1 MKSKFLLS
9 LFMGASLIASAD
21 GYMDGIEY
29 FKADQFDNAKDIL
42 TRNLNNPDTDKALSY
57 YYLGAIDLK
66 KGDKASAKANFDKG
80 VAANANCAFNYVG
93 LGQLDLLNNNI
104 KAAEENF
111 KQAAK
116 LQKKNA
122 EISVLIA
129 RAYYN
134 ADPVKY
140 AKEITKY
147 IDKARKD
154 SKNHEPSI
162 YIFEGDRLMDQKQV
176 GDAAGQY
183 ENAIYEQADNSEG
196 YVKYANA
203 YFQVNPAFAIKKL
216 EDLVS
221 LQPNSAL
228 AQRELAEK
236 YYEND
241 QWRKASDTYGKYIQN
256 PNHFP
261 EDRARYSV
269 LLYYG
274 ENYQPSLEIAES
286 YLANDPN
293 DFLMNRMKMLNLA
306 ALKRYDEAKT
316 AAEKFFTLKGY
327 FSGNDYVTYADI
339 LNALGDAEAGIAI
352 IEKGANDMPDNLA
365 MQQKLSETYLNAKR
379 YGDAAKAYDNFI
391 TVKSKSEEPV
401 TVTDL
406 YAGAGRYLTYAAST
420 DSLPEAAEAAGKG
433 IAYIEKG
440 LVEQPN
446 NPSLVRRKAQLI
458 MVGNGKEMNE
468 AAANEYL
475 RLLELLDK
483 NPDGKNASSPNNDI
497 SYYKNAYQMLGI
509 YYDGIKDTG
518 NAVKYFQL
526 MLELDPENEAVRNY
540 VENATKE

>member
-9 LFMGASLIASAD
+9 LFIGSSLIASAD
-21 GYMDGIEY
+21 GYKDGIEY
-29 FKADQFDNAKDIL
+29 FKADQFDNAKEIL
-42 TRNLNNPDTDKALSY
+42 TKNLNNPGTDKALSY

-66 KGDKASAKANFDKG
+66 NGDKAAAKANFDKG
-80 VAANANCAFNYVG
+80 VAANSGCAFNFVG
-93 LGQLDLLNNNI
+93 LGQLDLLNGNV
-104 KAAEENF
+104 KAAEDNF
-111 KQAAK
+111 KKAANIN
-116 LQKKNA
+116 KKDA

-134 ADPVKY
+134 ADPTKY
-140 AKEITKY
+140 AKEIQKY

-154 SKNHEPSI
+154 SKNQEPSI
-162 YIFEGDRLMDQKQV
+162 YIFEGDRLMDQNQV

-183 ENAIYEQADNSEG
+183 ENAIYWQADNSEG

-203 YFQVNPAFAIKKL
+203 YVGVNPGFAIQKL
-216 EDLVS
+216 EELVA

-256 PNHFP
+256 HNHFP

-327 FSGNDYVTYADI
+327 FSGNDYITYADI
-339 LNALGDAEAGIAI
+339 LNALGDPDAGIAI
-352 IEKGANDMPDNLA
+352 IEKGANDLPDNLA
-365 MQQKLSETYLNAKR
+365 MQQKLSETYLTAKR
-379 YGDAAKAYDNFI
+379 YADAATSYDRYIDAKAK
-391 TVKSKSEEPV
+391 TEEPV
-401 TVTDL
+401 TVTD
-406 YAGAGRYLTYAAST
+406 YFAGGGRYLTYAAST
-420 DSLPEAAEAAGKG
+420 DSLPEAAAAAAKG
-433 IAYIEKG
+433 VAYIDKG
-440 LVEQPN
+440 LAEQPN

-458 MVGNGKEMNE
+458 MVGNGKEMNQ

-475 RLLELLDK
+475 RLIELLDMTPDSK
-483 NPDGKNASSPNNDI
+483 NPNNPNNDI
-497 SYYKNAYQMLGI
+497 AYYKNAYQMLGI
-509 YYDGIKDTG
+509 YYDGIKDTD
-518 NAVKYFQL
+518 NAVKYFSL
-526 MLELDPENEAVRNY
+526 LLELDPENEAVRNY
-540 VENATKE
+540 VESAKK

>member
-9 LFMGASLIASAD
+9 LFIGSSLIASAD
-21 GYMDGIEY
+21 GYKDGIEY
-29 FKADQFDNAKDIL
+29 FKADQFDNAKEIL
-42 TRNLNNPDTDKALSY
+42 TKNLNNPGTDKALSY

-66 KGDKASAKANFDKG
+66 NGDKAAAKANFDKG
-80 VAANANCAFNYVG
+80 VAANSGCAFNFVG
-93 LGQLDLLNNNI
+93 LGQLDLLNGNV
-104 KAAEENF
+104 KAAEDNF
-111 KQAAK
+111 KKAANIN
-116 LQKKNA
+116 KKDA

-134 ADPVKY
+134 ADPTKY
-140 AKEITKY
+140 AKEIQKY

-154 SKNHEPSI
+154 SKNQEPSI
-162 YIFEGDRLMDQKQV
+162 YIFEGDRLMDQNQV

-183 ENAIYEQADNSEG
+183 ENAIYWQADNSEG

-203 YFQVNPAFAIKKL
+203 YVGVNPGFAIQKL
-216 EDLVS
+216 EELVA

-327 FSGNDYVTYADI
+327 FSGNDYITYADI
-339 LNALGDAEAGIAI
+339 LNALGDPDAGIAI
-352 IEKGANDMPDNLA
+352 IEKGANDLPDNLA
-365 MQQKLSETYLNAKR
+365 MQQKLSETYLTAKR
-379 YGDAAKAYDNFI
+379 YADAATSYDRYIDAKAK
-391 TVKSKSEEPV
+391 TEEPV
-401 TVTDL
+401 TVTD
-406 YAGAGRYLTYAAST
+406 YFAGGGRYLTYAAST
-420 DSLPEAAEAAGKG
+420 DSLPEAAAAAAKG
-433 IAYIEKG
+433 VAYIDKG
-440 LVEQPN
+440 LAEQPN

-458 MVGNGKEMNE
+458 MVGNGKEMNQ

-475 RLLELLDK
+475 RLIELLDMTPDSK
-483 NPDGKNASSPNNDI
+483 NPNNPNNDI
-497 SYYKNAYQMLGI
+497 AYYKNAYQMLGI
-509 YYDGIKDTG
+509 YYDGIKDTD
-518 NAVKYFQL
+518 NAVKYFSL
-526 MLELDPENEAVRNY
+526 LLELDPENEAVRNY
-540 VENATKE
+540 VESAKK

>member
-9 LFMGASLIASAD
+9 LFIGSSLIASAD
-21 GYMDGIEY
+21 GYKDGIEY
-29 FKADQFDNAKDIL
+29 FKADQFDNAKEIL
-42 TRNLNNPDTDKALSY
+42 TKNLNNPGTDKALSY

-66 KGDKASAKANFDKG
+66 NGDKAAAKANFDKG
-80 VAANANCAFNYVG
+80 VAANSGCAFNFVG
-93 LGQLDLLNNNI
+93 LGQLDLLNGNV
-104 KAAEENF
+104 KAAEDNF
-111 KQAAK
+111 KKAANIN
-116 LQKKNA
+116 KKDA

-134 ADPVKY
+134 ADPTKY
-140 AKEITKY
+140 AKEIQKY

-154 SKNHEPSI
+154 SKNQEPSI
-162 YIFEGDRLMDQKQV
+162 YIFEGDRLMDQNQV

-183 ENAIYEQADNSEG
+183 ENAIYWQADNSEG

-203 YFQVNPAFAIKKL
+203 YVGVNPGFAIQKL
-216 EDLVS
+216 EELVA

-327 FSGNDYVTYADI
+327 FSGNDYITYADI
-339 LNALGDAEAGIAI
+339 LNALGYPDAGIAI
-352 IEKGANDMPDNLA
+352 IEKGANDLPDNLA
-365 MQQKLSETYLNAKR
+365 MQQKLSETYLTAKR
-379 YGDAAKAYDNFI
+379 YADAATSYDRYIDAKAK
-391 TVKSKSEEPV
+391 TEEPV
-401 TVTDL
+401 TVTD
-406 YAGAGRYLTYAAST
+406 YFAGGGRYLTYAAST
-420 DSLPEAAEAAGKG
+420 DSLPEAAAAAAKG
-433 IAYIEKG
+433 VAYIDKG
-440 LVEQPN
+440 LAEQPN

-458 MVGNGKEMNE
+458 MVGNGKEMNQ

-475 RLLELLDK
+475 RLIELLDMTPDSK
-483 NPDGKNASSPNNDI
+483 NPNNPNNDI
-497 SYYKNAYQMLGI
+497 AYYKNAYQMLGI
-509 YYDGIKDTG
+509 YYDGIKDTD
-518 NAVKYFQL
+518 NAVKYFSL
-526 MLELDPENEAVRNY
+526 LLELDPENEAVRNY
-540 VENATKE
+540 VESAKK

>member
-9 LFMGASLIASAD
+9 LFIGSSLIASAD
-21 GYMDGIEY
+21 GYKDGIEY
-29 FKADQFDNAKDIL
+29 FKADQFDNAKEIL
-42 TRNLNNPDTDKALSY
+42 TKNLNNPGTDKALSY

-66 KGDKASAKANFDKG
+66 NGDKAAAKANFDKG
-80 VAANANCAFNYVG
+80 VAANSGCAFNFVG
-93 LGQLDLLNNNI
+93 LGQLDLLNGNV
-104 KAAEENF
+104 KAAEDNF
-111 KQAAK
+111 KKAANIN
-116 LQKKNA
+116 KKDA

-134 ADPVKY
+134 ADPTKY
-140 AKEITKY
+140 AKEIQKY

-154 SKNHEPSI
+154 SKNQEPSI
-162 YIFEGDRLMDQKQV
+162 YIFEGDRLMDQNQV

-183 ENAIYEQADNSEG
+183 ENAIYWQADNSEG

-203 YFQVNPAFAIKKL
+203 YVGVNPGVAIQKL
-216 EDLVS
+216 EELVA

-327 FSGNDYVTYADI
+327 FSGNDYITYADI
-339 LNALGDAEAGIAI
+339 LNALGDPDAGIAI
-352 IEKGANDMPDNLA
+352 IEKGANDLPDNLA
-365 MQQKLSETYLNAKR
+365 MQQKLSETYLTAKR
-379 YGDAAKAYDNFI
+379 YADAATSYDRYIDAKAK
-391 TVKSKSEEPV
+391 TEEPV
-401 TVTDL
+401 TVTD
-406 YAGAGRYLTYAAST
+406 YFAGGGRYLTYAAST
-420 DSLPEAAEAAGKG
+420 DSLPEAAAAAAKG
-433 IAYIEKG
+433 VAYIDKG
-440 LVEQPN
+440 LAEQPN

-458 MVGNGKEMNE
+458 MVGNGKEMNQ

-475 RLLELLDK
+475 RLIELLDMTPDSK
-483 NPDGKNASSPNNDI
+483 NPNNPNNDI
-497 SYYKNAYQMLGI
+497 AYYKNAYQMLGI
-509 YYDGIKDTG
+509 YYDGIKDTD
-518 NAVKYFQL
+518 NAVKYFSL
-526 MLELDPENEAVRNY
+526 LLELDPENEAVRNY
-540 VENATKE
+540 VESAKK

>member
-9 LFMGASLIASAD
+9 LFIGSSLIASAD
-21 GYMDGIEY
+21 GYKDGIEY
-29 FKADQFDNAKDIL
+29 FKADQFDNAKEIL
-42 TRNLNNPDTDKALSY
+42 TKNLNNPGTDKALSY

-66 KGDKASAKANFDKG
+66 NGDKAAAKANFDKG
-80 VAANANCAFNYVG
+80 VAANSGCAFNFVG
-93 LGQLDLLNNNI
+93 LGQLDLLNGNV
-104 KAAEENF
+104 KAAEDNF
-111 KQAAK
+111 KKAANIN
-116 LQKKNA
+116 KKDA

-134 ADPVKY
+134 ADPTKY
-140 AKEITKY
+140 AKEIQKY

-154 SKNHEPSI
+154 SKNQEPSI
-162 YIFEGDRLMDQKQV
+162 YIFEGDRLMDQNQV

-183 ENAIYEQADNSEG
+183 ENAIYWQADNSEG

-203 YFQVNPAFAIKKL
+203 YVGVNPGFAIQKL
-216 EDLVS
+216 EELVA

-327 FSGNDYVTYADI
+327 FSGNDYITYADI
-339 LNALGDAEAGIAI
+339 LNALGDPDAGIAI
-352 IEKGANDMPDNLA
+352 IEKGANDLPDNLA
-365 MQQKLSETYLNAKR
+365 MQQKLSETYLTAKR
-379 YGDAAKAYDNFI
+379 YADAATSYDRYIDAKAK
-391 TVKSKSEEPV
+391 TEEPV
-401 TVTDL
+401 TVTD
-406 YAGAGRYLTYAAST
+406 YFAGGGRYLTYAAST
-420 DSLPEAAEAAGKG
+420 DSLPEAVAAAAKG
-433 IAYIEKG
+433 VAYIDKG
-440 LVEQPN
+440 LAEQPN

-458 MVGNGKEMNE
+458 MVGNGKEMNQ

-475 RLLELLDK
+475 RLIELLDMTPDSK
-483 NPDGKNASSPNNDI
+483 NPNNPNNDI
-497 SYYKNAYQMLGI
+497 AYYKNAYQMLGI
-509 YYDGIKDTG
+509 YYDGIKDTD
-518 NAVKYFQL
+518 NAVKYFSL
-526 MLELDPENEAVRNY
+526 LLELDPENEAVRNY
-540 VENATKE
+540 VESAKK

>member
-9 LFMGASLIASAD
+9 LFIGSSLIASAD
-21 GYMDGIEY
+21 GYKDGIEY
-29 FKADQFDNAKDIL
+29 FKADQFDNAKEIL
-42 TRNLNNPDTDKALSY
+42 TKNLNNPGTDKALSY

-66 KGDKASAKANFDKG
+66 NGDKAAAKANFDKG
-80 VAANANCAFNYVG
+80 VAANSGCAFNFVG
-93 LGQLDLLNNNI
+93 LGQLDLLNGNV
-104 KAAEENF
+104 KAAEDNF
-111 KQAAK
+111 KKAANIN
-116 LQKKNA
+116 KKDA

-134 ADPVKY
+134 ADPTKY
-140 AKEITKY
+140 AKEIQKY

-154 SKNHEPSI
+154 SKNQEPSI
-162 YIFEGDRLMDQKQV
+162 YIFEGDRLMDQNQV

-183 ENAIYEQADNSEG
+183 ENAIYWQADNSEG

-203 YFQVNPAFAIKKL
+203 YVGVNPGFAIQKL
-216 EDLVS
+216 EELVA

-327 FSGNDYVTYADI
+327 FSGNDYITYADI
-339 LNALGDAEAGIAI
+339 LNALGDPDAGIAI
-352 IEKGANDMPDNLA
+352 IEKGANDLPDNLA
-365 MQQKLSETYLNAKR
+365 MQQKLSETYLTAKR
-379 YGDAAKAYDNFI
+379 YADAATSYDRYIDAKAK
-391 TVKSKSEEPV
+391 TEEPV
-401 TVTDL
+401 TVTD
-406 YAGAGRYLTYAAST
+406 YFAGGGRYLTYAAST
-420 DSLPEAAEAAGKG
+420 DSLPEAAAAAAKG
-433 IAYIEKG
+433 IAYIDKG
-440 LVEQPN
+440 LAEQPN

-458 MVGNGKEMNE
+458 MVGNGKEMNQ

-475 RLLELLDK
+475 RLIELLDMTPDSK
-483 NPDGKNASSPNNDI
+483 NPNNPNNDI
-497 SYYKNAYQMLGI
+497 AYYKNAYQMLGI
-509 YYDGIKDTG
+509 YYDGIKDTD
-518 NAVKYFQL
+518 NAVKYFSL
-526 MLELDPENEAVRNY
+526 LLELDPENEAVRNY
-540 VENATKE
+540 VESAKK

>member
-9 LFMGASLIASAD
+9 LFIGSSLIASAD
-21 GYMDGIEY
+21 GYKDGIEY
-29 FKADQFDNAKDIL
+29 FKADQFDNAKEIL
-42 TRNLNNPDTDKALSY
+42 TKNLNNPGTDKALSY

-66 KGDKASAKANFDKG
+66 NGDKAAAKANFDKG
-80 VAANANCAFNYVG
+80 VAANSGCAFNFVG
-93 LGQLDLLNNNI
+93 LGQLDLLNGNV
-104 KAAEENF
+104 KAAKDNF
-111 KQAAK
+111 KKAANIN
-116 LQKKNA
+116 KKYA

-134 ADPVKY
+134 ADPTKY
-140 AKEITKY
+140 AKEIQKY

-154 SKNHEPSI
+154 SKNQEPSI
-162 YIFEGDRLMDQKQV
+162 YIFEGDRLMDQNQV

-183 ENAIYEQADNSEG
+183 ENAIYWQADNSEG

-203 YFQVNPAFAIKKL
+203 YVGVNPGFAIQKL
-216 EDLVS
+216 EELVA

-327 FSGNDYVTYADI
+327 FSGNDYITYADI
-339 LNALGDAEAGIAI
+339 LNALGDPDAGIAI
-352 IEKGANDMPDNLA
+352 IEKGANDLPDNLA
-365 MQQKLSETYLNAKR
+365 MQQKLSETYLTAKR
-379 YGDAAKAYDNFI
+379 YADAATSYDRYIDAKAK
-391 TVKSKSEEPV
+391 TEEPV
-401 TVTDL
+401 TVTD
-406 YAGAGRYLTYAAST
+406 YFAGGGRYLTYAAST
-420 DSLPEAAEAAGKG
+420 DSLPEAAAAAAKG
-433 IAYIEKG
+433 VAYIDKG
-440 LVEQPN
+440 LAEQPN

-458 MVGNGKEMNE
+458 MVGNGKEMNQ

-475 RLLELLDK
+475 RLIELLDMTPDSK
-483 NPDGKNASSPNNDI
+483 NPNNPNNDI
-497 SYYKNAYQMLGI
+497 AYYKNAYQMLGI
-509 YYDGIKDTG
+509 YYDGIKDTD
-518 NAVKYFQL
+518 NAVKYFSL
-526 MLELDPENEAVRNY
+526 LLELDPENEAVRNY
-540 VENATKE
+540 VESAKK

>member
-9 LFMGASLIASAD
+9 LFIGSSLIASAD
-21 GYMDGIEY
+21 GYKDGIEY
-29 FKADQFDNAKDIL
+29 FKADQFDNAKEIL
-42 TRNLNNPDTDKALSY
+42 TKNLNNPGTDKALSY

-66 KGDKASAKANFDKG
+66 NGDKAAAKANFDKG
-80 VAANANCAFNYVG
+80 KDANSNCAFNFVG
-93 LGQLDLLNNNI
+93 LGQLDLLNGNI
-104 KAAEENF
+104 KAAEDNF
-111 KQAAK
+111 KKAANIN
-116 LQKKNA
+116 KKDA

-134 ADPVKY
+134 ADPAKY
-140 AKEITKY
+140 AKEIKKY

-154 SKNHEPSI
+154 SKNQEPSI
-162 YIFEGDRLMDQKQV
+162 YIFEGDRLMDQNQI

-183 ENAIYEQADNSEG
+183 ENAIYWQADNSEG

-203 YFQVNPAFAIKKL
+203 YVHVNPGFAIQKL
-216 EDLVS
+216 EELVA

-327 FSGNDYVTYADI
+327 FSGNDYITYADI
-339 LNALGDAEAGIAI
+339 LNALGDPDAGIAI
-352 IEKGANDMPDNLA
+352 IEKGANDLPDNLA
-365 MQQKLSETYLNAKR
+365 MQQKLSETYLTAKR
-379 YGDAAKAYDNFI
+379 YADAATSYDRYIDAKAK
-391 TVKSKSEEPV
+391 TEEPV
-401 TVTDL
+401 TVTD
-406 YAGAGRYLTYAAST
+406 YFAGGGRYLTYAAST
-420 DSLPEAAEAAGKG
+420 DSLPEAAAAAAKG
-433 IAYIEKG
+433 IAYIDKG
-440 LVEQPN
+440 LAEQPN

-458 MVGNGKEMNE
+458 MVGNGKEMNQ

-475 RLLELLDK
+475 RLIELLDMTPDSK
-483 NPDGKNASSPNNDI
+483 NPNNPNNDI
-497 SYYKNAYQMLGI
+497 AYYKNAYQMLGI
-509 YYDGIKDTG
+509 YYDGIKDTD
-518 NAVKYFQL
+518 NAVKYFSL
-526 MLELDPENEAVRNY
+526 LLELDPENEAVRNY
-540 VENATKE
+540 VESVKE

>member
-9 LFMGASLIASAD
+9 LFIGSSLIASAD
-21 GYMDGIEY
+21 GYKDGIEY
-29 FKADQFDNAKDIL
+29 FKADQFDNAKEIL
-42 TRNLNNPDTDKALSY
+42 TKNLNNPGTDKALSY

-66 KGDKASAKANFDKG
+66 NGDKAAAKANFDKG
-80 VAANANCAFNYVG
+80 VAANSGCAFNFVG
-93 LGQLDLLNNNI
+93 LGQLDLLNGNV
-104 KAAEENF
+104 KAAEDNF
-111 KQAAK
+111 KKAANIN
-116 LQKKNA
+116 KKDA

-134 ADPVKY
+134 ADPTKY
-140 AKEITKY
+140 AKEIQKY

-154 SKNHEPSI
+154 SKNQEPSI
-162 YIFEGDRLMDQKQV
+162 YIFEGDRLMDQNQV

-183 ENAIYEQADNSEG
+183 ENAIYWQADNSEG

-203 YFQVNPAFAIKKL
+203 YVGVNPGFAIQKL
-216 EDLVS
+216 EELVA

-228 AQRELAEK
+228 AQREPAEK

-327 FSGNDYVTYADI
+327 FSGNDYITYADI
-339 LNALGDAEAGIAI
+339 LNALGDPDAGIAI
-352 IEKGANDMPDNLA
+352 IEKGANDLPDNLA
-365 MQQKLSETYLNAKR
+365 MQQKLSETYLTAKR
-379 YGDAAKAYDNFI
+379 YADAATSYDRYIDAKAK
-391 TVKSKSEEPV
+391 TEEPV
-401 TVTDL
+401 TVTD
-406 YAGAGRYLTYAAST
+406 YFAGGGRYLTYAAST
-420 DSLPEAAEAAGKG
+420 DSLPEAAAAAAKG
-433 IAYIEKG
+433 VAYIDKG
-440 LVEQPN
+440 LAEQPN

-458 MVGNGKEMNE
+458 MVGNGKEMNQ

-475 RLLELLDK
+475 RLIELLDMTPDSK
-483 NPDGKNASSPNNDI
+483 NPNNPNNDI
-497 SYYKNAYQMLGI
+497 AYYKNAYQMLGI
-509 YYDGIKDTG
+509 YYDGIKDTD
-518 NAVKYFQL
+518 NAVKYFSL
-526 MLELDPENEAVRNY
+526 LLELDPENEAVRNY
-540 VENATKE
+540 VESAKK

>member
-9 LFMGASLIASAD
+9 LFIGSSLIASAD
-21 GYMDGIEY
+21 GYKDGIEY
-29 FKADQFDNAKDIL
+29 FKADQFDNAKEIL
-42 TRNLNNPDTDKALSY
+42 TKNLNNPGTDKALSY

-66 KGDKASAKANFDKG
+66 NGDKAAAKANFDKG
-80 VAANANCAFNYVG
+80 VAANSGCAFNFVG
-93 LGQLDLLNNNI
+93 LGQLDLLNGNI
-104 KAAEENF
+104 KAAEDNF
-111 KQAAK
+111 KKAANIN
-116 LQKKNA
+116 KKDA

-134 ADPVKY
+134 ADPTKY
-140 AKEITKY
+140 AKEIQKY

-154 SKNHEPSI
+154 SKNQEPSI
-162 YIFEGDRLMDQKQV
+162 YIFEGDRLMDQNQV

-183 ENAIYEQADNSEG
+183 ENAIYWQADNSEG

-203 YFQVNPAFAIKKL
+203 YVGVNPGFAIQKL
-216 EDLVS
+216 EELVA

-327 FSGNDYVTYADI
+327 FSGNDYITYADI
-339 LNALGDAEAGIAI
+339 LNALGDPDAGIAI
-352 IEKGANDMPDNLA
+352 IEKGANDLPDNLA
-365 MQQKLSETYLNAKR
+365 MQQKLSETYLTAKR
-379 YGDAAKAYDNFI
+379 YADAATSYDRYIDAKAK
-391 TVKSKSEEPV
+391 TEEPV
-401 TVTDL
+401 TVTD
-406 YAGAGRYLTYAAST
+406 YFAGGGRYLTYAAST
-420 DSLPEAAEAAGKG
+420 DSLPEAAAAAAKG
-433 IAYIEKG
+433 VAYIDKG
-440 LVEQPN
+440 LAEQPN

-458 MVGNGKEMNE
+458 MVGNGKEMNQ

-475 RLLELLDK
+475 RLIELLDMTPDSK
-483 NPDGKNASSPNNDI
+483 NPNNPNNDI
-497 SYYKNAYQMLGI
+497 AYYKNAYQMLGI
-509 YYDGIKDTG
+509 YYDGIKDTD
-518 NAVKYFQL
+518 NAVKYFSL
-526 MLELDPENEAVRNY
+526 LLELDPENEAVRNY
-540 VENATKE
+540 VESAKK